1 MTHPRP
7 ACWKAVRW
15 ALAFASGVVTL
26 PATALAQAAGCL
38 PDIQPTPPNKA
49 VIRICMPPP
58 GQWNGDLVVFA
69 HGYVAPEQPIA
80 IPESQ
85 LTLPDGT
92 SIPGIVNGIGFAFAT
107 TSYSKNGLA
116 IVPGV
121 SDVREAVSV
130 FAGSQG
136 APGHV
141 YLVGASEGGLV
152 TALAVEQSPEVFSG
166 GLATCG
172 PVGDFRRQV
181 NYWGDFRVLFDF
193 YFPGMLPG
201 TAVSVPPEVR
211 DKWDTYYAPLIA
223 AAVASRPAALDAL
236 LRVSRASFDPAD
248 PKTKVETVLGILWY
262 NVFATM
268 DGIATLGGQ
277 PFDNTSRFY
286 TGSGNDFLLNVRV
299 KRYRADLRA
308 LQAIEADYQTS
319 GRLAAPLVT
328 LHTTGDPIVPYW
340 HEPLY
345 SLKAL
350 LGGSGLLHANLP
362 VFRYGH
368 CRFDAA
374 QALVAL
380 GLLVLEVEGREL
392 LNAESVLTTAA
403 VRQRYQTLARANGLR
418 R

>member
-1 MTHPRP
+1 MIRRRP
-7 ACWKAVRW
+7 TWWKTGQW
-15 ALAFASGVVTL
+15 AFALVLSGLAL
-26 PATALAQAAGCL
+26 PAAALAQAASCL
-38 PDIQPTPPNKA
+38 PDIQPTPPNTA
-49 VIRICMPPP
+49 VVRICMPPT
-58 GQWNGDLVVFA
+58 GLWNGDLVVFA
-69 HGYVAPEQPIA
+69 HGYVAPDQPVA

-85 LTLPDGT
+85 LVLPDGT
-92 SIPGIVNGIGFAFAT
+92 SIPGLVNGLGFAFAT
-107 TSYSKNGLA
+107 TSYSRNGLA

-121 SDVREAVSV
+121 TDVKEAVSV

-136 APGHV
+136 SPGHV

-181 NYWGDFRVLFDF
+181 NYWGDFRVLFDY
-193 YFPGMLPG
+193 YFPSMLPG
-201 TAVSVPPEVR
+201 TAVNVPPEVR
-211 DKWDTYYAPLIA
+211 EKWDTYYAPLIA
-223 AAVASRPAALDAL
+223 AAVASRPAALDAV
-236 LRVSRASFDPAD
+236 LRVGRAPFDPAG

-268 DGIATLGGQ
+268 DAITTLGGQ
-277 PFDNTSRFY
+277 PFDNTGRFY
-286 TGSGNDFLLNVRV
+286 LGSGNDVLLNLRV
-299 KRYRADLRA
+299 KRHRADLAA
-308 LQAIEADYQTS
+308 LQAIDADYQTS

-345 SLKAL
+345 SVKAL
-350 LGGSGLLHANLP
+350 LGGSGLLHLNLP

-374 QALVAL
+374 QALV
-380 GLLVLEVEGREL
+380 GLRLLALEVQGRERL
-392 LNAESVLTTAA
+392 DPGVLTTASARPREQPLA
-403 VRQRYQTLARANGLR
+403 VADARR
-418 R
+418 P